1 VVGFIVGLN
10 TTNTRKENNMEHF
23 KQFLIAYAKEEY
35 GKVIDLYKEHHTEFP
50 TWQKD
55 LVDLVYTKAQI
66 EFYSC

>member
-1 VVGFIVGLN
+1 
-10 TTNTRKENNMEHF
+10 MEHF

-35 GKVIDLYKEHHTEFP
+35 GKVIDLYNEHHTEFP